1 MKKYNKVIF
10 VCNGN
15 TCRSPMAAT
24 IFSSVKND
32 DKLLVASRGMVVL
45 FDEPYNPK
53 AVAVCA
59 AHDMIMPN
67 NPATQISAD
76 DFGNDT
82 LVLTM
87 SDAQKNKIY
96 AEFDNAINVYT
107 LAEYAGRPEDYEVMD
122 PCGKGIDEYKK
133 CFDGLYEL
141 VTGAVAKMN

>member
-59 AHDMIMPN
+59 AHDMILIILLHRYQRMIL
-67 NPATQISAD
+67 ATIRLFLLCLMRRRTRYMQ
-76 DFGNDT
+76 N
-82 LVLTM
+82 LTM
-87 SDAQKNKIY
+87 Q
-96 AEFDNAINVYT
+96 
-107 LAEYAGRPEDYEVMD
+107 
-122 PCGKGIDEYKK
+122 
-133 CFDGLYEL
+133 
-141 VTGAVAKMN
+141 

>member
-1 MKKYNKVIF
+1 
-10 VCNGN
+10 
-15 TCRSPMAAT
+15 MAAT

-87 SDAQKNKIY
+87 SDAQKI
-96 AEFDNAINVYT
+96 
-107 LAEYAGRPEDYEVMD
+107 
-122 PCGKGIDEYKK
+122 
-133 CFDGLYEL
+133 
-141 VTGAVAKMN
+141 

>member
-1 MKKYNKVIF
+1 
-10 VCNGN
+10 
-15 TCRSPMAAT
+15 MAAT

-107 LAEYAGRPEDYEVMD
+107 LAEYAGRPEDYEVMV

-141 VTGAVAKMN
+141 VTGAAAKMN

>member
-1 MKKYNKVIF
+1 
-10 VCNGN
+10 
-15 TCRSPMAAT
+15 MAAT

-122 PCGKGIDEYKK
+122 PCDKGIDEYKK

-141 VTGAVAKMN
+141 VTGAAAKMN

>member
-1 MKKYNKVIF
+1 
-10 VCNGN
+10 
-15 TCRSPMAAT
+15 MAAT

-122 PCGKGIDEYKK
+122 PCGKVRTCYRGSSEDEL
-133 CFDGLYEL
+133 D
-141 VTGAVAKMN
+141 

>member
-1 MKKYNKVIF
+1 
-10 VCNGN
+10 
-15 TCRSPMAAT
+15 MAAT

-107 LAEYAGRPEDYEVMD
+107 LAEYADRPEDYEVMD

-141 VTGAVAKMN
+141 VTGAAAKMN

>member
-1 MKKYNKVIF
+1 
-10 VCNGN
+10 
-15 TCRSPMAAT
+15 MAAT

-107 LAEYAGRPEDYEVMD
+107 LAEYAGRPEAYEVMD

-141 VTGAVAKMN
+141 VTGAAAKMN